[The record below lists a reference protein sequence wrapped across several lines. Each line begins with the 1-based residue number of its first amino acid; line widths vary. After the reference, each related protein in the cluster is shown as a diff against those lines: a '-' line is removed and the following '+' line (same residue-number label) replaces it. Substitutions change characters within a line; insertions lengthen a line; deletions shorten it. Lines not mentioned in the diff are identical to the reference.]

1 MSHPKRVGWFLRPS
15 GAQRL
20 VRPVPTA
27 CAVGYGLAP
36 LRGWGVLPLAIIA
49 VLIATNA
56 RGQSPS
62 VTRAVPSA
70 VAPGKTV
77 DVTLSGSALDLP
89 TALWTSIPATAAFT
103 AGSGDH
109 ATCRITL
116 PPEAQV
122 GVAALRI
129 GTRGGVSNPHLFM
142 VDDLPSVAGAGG
154 NR

>member
-1 MSHPKRVGWFLRPS
+1 
-15 GAQRL
+15 
-20 VRPVPTA
+20 
-27 CAVGYGLAP
+27 
-36 LRGWGVLPLAIIA
+36 
-49 VLIATNA
+49 
-56 RGQSPS
+56 
-62 VTRAVPSA
+62 AVPSA

-89 TALWTSIPATAAFT
+89 TALWTSIPATAGFT

-129 GTRGGVSNPHLFM
+129 GTRGGVSKPHLFM
-142 VDDLPSVAGAGG
+142 VDGLPSVAGAGG
-154 NR
+154 NTAPAKAQDVTPPVAIDGACEALGLDYYRFRAR